1 MTLSEAKKRGNRKW
15 DAANMITVS
24 VRLRKEKAE
33 QFRAAAA
40 ASGKSPGEILR
51 EAIDRTIE
59 QYTIE

>member
-15 DAANMITVS
+15 DAANMVTVS

-40 ASGKSPGEILR
+40 AAGKSPGEILR

-59 QYTIE
+59 EYTIE